1 MKDIL
6 ALTLVG
12 LICLLPYLPRTDQV
26 SAQTATL
33 QVTITRGSSQCEDGV
48 DNDGDGLVD
57 YPDDLGCSVGT
68 DNDETNPSSSSSGG
82 GSGGS
87 GGGGG
92 GGGGG
97 GIISTISGASVIFTG
112 RAYPGS
118 AVTVLKNGVILATA
132 SVGADGMFNIRADNI
147 SSGSHLFGVYAL
159 DRQGSRS
166 PTVSTGVVVTPSV
179 VTTISGIFIAPTI
192 NVDKSEVKKGNP
204 ITIFGVAVPEASLAI
219 NVNSETELNFETKA
233 DKDGLYSYTFLTT
246 PLARGSHTAQSLANV
261 WGEIS
266 GSSQIVGF
274 TVGARDVA
282 KKKTIATT
290 PSAGDIN
297 NDGKINLADFSV
309 LAFWYKKNNPPKAY
323 DLNKDGK
330 VNLVDFS
337 IMASSWTG

>member
-1 MKDIL
+1 MKDTIAIIL
-6 ALTLVG
+6 VSLA
-12 LICLLPYLPRTDQV
+12 CLSPYLMRADIA
-26 SAQTATL
+26 SSHTAVL

-48 DNDGDGLVD
+48 DNDGDSLVD
-57 YPDDLGCSVGT
+57 YPDDLGCLADT
-68 DNDETNPSSSSSGG
+68 DNDETNPSSGSSSGG
-82 GSGGS
+82 GGS
-87 GGGGG
+87 SSGG

-97 GIISTISGASVIFTG
+97 GIIPTASMASVIFTG

-118 AVTVLKNGVILATA
+118 SVTVLKDGVIIAA
-132 SVGADGMFNIRADNI
+132 ANIGADGMFNIRADNI

-159 DRQGSRS
+159 DRQGNRS
-166 PTVSTGVVVTPSV
+166 PTVSSGVVVTPSV

-261 WGEIS
+261 SGEVS

-282 KKKTIATT
+282 KKKTIAAT
-290 PSAGDIN
+290 PSVSDIN
-297 NDGKINLADFSV
+297 NDGKINITDFSV
-309 LAFWYKKNNPPKAY
+309 MAFWYKKNNPPKAY

-330 VNLVDFS
+330 ISLIDFS
-337 IMASSWTG
+337 IMASAWTG